1 MKIVCV
7 WPCVCYFDKR
17 EHTRVTILDFRNMHE
32 AMPQPNLFVVVVCLF
47 VCLFLFKENLS
58 LEKCHS

>member
-32 AMPQPNLFVVVVCLF
+32 AMPQLNLFVVVV
-47 VCLFLFKENLS
+47 VCFFLFKENFS

>member
-7 WPCVCYFDKR
+7 WPYVCYFHKR
-17 EHTRVTILDFRNMHE
+17 EHTRVTNLDFRNMHE
-32 AMPQPNLFVVVVCLF
+32 AMPQPNLFVVVVCF
-47 VCLFLFKENLS
+47 FLFKENLS